1 MGLFGKKQTA
11 TGAHAHEPT
20 VEALLCQ
27 FNDWGDE
34 GDYAA
39 ILEYLPKMETPE
51 QHYLA
56 VLALAQAFNNSAK
69 YAEAEECLRQVAD
82 RGREDALWHY
92 RLADALLFLDNTES
106 ALKHALLAR
115 EKDPQF
121 PWSYLLL
128 CKLFYFNGNK
138 SAAREYANTGASLA
152 SEAGYDHREFSLLL
166 REMETGADPAV
177 LLKT

>member
-1 MGLFGKKQTA
+1 MGLFGKKQTPIDVQ
-11 TGAHAHEPT
+11 EPA

-27 FNDWGDE
+27 FRDWGDE
-34 GDYAA
+34 GDFEA

-56 VLALAQAFNNSAK
+56 VLALAHAYNNSEK
-69 YAEAEECLRQVAD
+69 YAEAEACLRQVAD
-82 RGREDALWHY
+82 RGREGALWHY
-92 RLADALLFLDNTES
+92 RLADALLFQDKTES

-128 CKLFYFNGNK
+128 SKLFYFNGNK
-138 SAAREYANTGASLA
+138 SAAREYANTGTALA
-152 SEAGYDHREFSLLL
+152 REAGNDDREFSLLL
-166 REMETGADPAV
+166 REMANGADPAV
-177 LLKT
+177 LLKA